1 MIDLQQLRAPAWQRV
16 VAELS
21 AAAPDDRTFLAR
33 LLSVVAQVAGAR
45 QAVLMAVGSGGES
58 EDAAI
63 AEPRVLTVWPA
74 EANRA
79 GTAGG
84 ASAGGA
90 GGIESEADAKASAR
104 SSAASGRIEVQGFDN
119 ETAFYDGSPKGY
131 LVAVPIPL
139 HEAGATPPTGQPTI
153 VMTFLLDHRSKQA
166 MQTTL
171 ALIEVLAGYA
181 HAHATRKVLAR
192 TRTSAQA
199 LDLAAR
205 LIGSINAA
213 ASFKGATFQ
222 LANDLQRQ
230 LGVDR
235 VAIGWVKGLGSGKAG
250 SAVIRV
256 IALSDTEHI
265 DQRLAMVKK
274 LRGAMEE
281 CLDQEQAVVYPPPPE
296 APPAGSGAGSGGGS
310 KDQDA
315 DVLLAQAITHEHRE
329 LCASDARLKA
339 ASLPLRADEE
349 ILGVLT
355 IETTADGPVDIST
368 IELMQ
373 SALDL
378 VAPVLRVRRSDD
390 RPLALRAAAS
400 SVKAGSW
407 LVGPRHTVWKLVGLL
422 LMALLVTVT
431 FVRVEYRITSPM
443 TIQPRERRVVSVP
456 FESILVEVAEG
467 VRPGSKVVAGQVL
480 ARLDSNELELS
491 RLDAQ
496 GQLAEAVVRA
506 DESLRAGK
514 FAEAEQAGAQADQA
528 RARVDL
534 LTRRIEQ
541 SVIRAPIDGTVLS
554 GDPRDRVGS
563 SVKLGDA
570 LFELATLDDMLVL
583 ARVDDRDIALVR
595 AEQTG
600 QVATKAFP
608 ARYLGFRVE
617 RIVPLSKPDEGRN
630 AFEIRGSLDE
640 AQDWM
645 MPGMEGIAKFN
656 TGRRTLLDIG
666 TRRIRDTLRL
676 WLWW

>member
-21 AAAPDDRTFLAR
+21 AQAPDDRAFLAR

-58 EDAAI
+58 EDAA
-63 AEPRVLTVWPA
+63 AVEPRVLTVWPA
-74 EANRA
+74 ESARA
-79 GTAGG
+79 EGG
-84 ASAGGA
+84 AS
-90 GGIESEADAKASAR
+90 IESESEAKATAR
-104 SSAASGRIEVQGFDN
+104 TAAGSQRIEVRGFEEDSS
-119 ETAFYDGSPKGY
+119 FYDGSPKGY

-139 HEAGATPPTGQPTI
+139 HEAGGPAPAGQPVV

-166 MQTTL
+166 LQTTL

-181 HAHATRKVLAR
+181 HGHATRRALQR
-192 TRTSAQA
+192 TRTAAQA

-205 LIGSINAA
+205 LIASINGAP
-213 ASFKGATFQ
+213 SFKGSTFQ
-222 LANDLQRQ
+222 LCNDLQRQ

-235 VAIGWVKGLGSGKAG
+235 VALGWVKGLRGGRAG
-250 SAVIRV
+250 SSVIKV

-265 DQRLAMVKK
+265 DARLDMVKK

-281 CLDQEQAVVYPPPPE
+281 CLDQEQAVVFPPPPE
-296 APPAGSGAGSGGGS
+296 APPSGSRE
-310 KDQDA
+310 QDA
-315 DVLLAQAITHEHRE
+315 DVLLAQAITHAHRE
-329 LCASDARLKA
+329 LCSSDARLRA

-355 IETTADGPVDIST
+355 IETTSETPVDVAT
-368 IELMQ
+368 VELLQ

-390 RPLALRAAAS
+390 RALVVRAAAS
-400 SVKAGSW
+400 GLRAGSW
-407 LVGPRHTVWKLVGLL
+407 LVGPRHTAWKLLGVLVLGLL
-422 LMALLVTVT
+422 VAVTV
-431 FVRVEYRITSPM
+431 VRVEYRVTSPM

-456 FESILVEVAEG
+456 YEGTLGEVMQGA
-467 VRPGSKVVAGQVL
+467 RPGARVEAGQVL
-480 ARLDSNELELS
+480 ARLDSTELELS
-491 RLDAQ
+491 RLDAM
-496 GQLAEAVVRA
+496 GQLSEALARA
-506 DESLRAGK
+506 DEAMRTGK
-514 FAEAEQAGAQADQA
+514 QAEAEQSRAQADQA

-534 LTRRIEQ
+534 LTLRIEQ
-541 SVIRAPIDGTVLS
+541 SAIRSPIAGTILS

-563 SVKLGDA
+563 SVKLGDS
-570 LFELATLDDMLVL
+570 LFEIATLDDMLVL

-595 AEQTG
+595 AEQSG
-600 QVATKAFP
+600 QIATKAFP
-608 ARYLGFRVE
+608 ARYLDFTVE
-617 RIVPLSKPDEGRN
+617 RVVPLSRPDEGRN
-630 AFEIRGSLDE
+630 AFEIRGALAGAPE
-640 AQDWM
+640 WM
-645 MPGMEGIAKFN
+645 MPGMEGIAKFD

>member
-21 AAAPDDRTFLAR
+21 AVAPDDRTFLAR

-45 QAVLMAVGSGGES
+45 QGVLMAVGTGADS

-63 AEPRVLTVWPA
+63 AEPRILTVWPA
-74 EANRA
+74 DANRA
-79 GTAGG
+79 ASAAGG
-84 ASAGGA
+84 PNAPGA
-90 GGIESEADAKASAR
+90 IESETDAKSAAR
-104 SSAASGRIEVQGFDN
+104 SAASTGRIEVQGFDN

-131 LVAVPIPL
+131 LVAVPVPL
-139 HEAGATPPTGQPTI
+139 HEAGTTAPTGQPTV

-166 MQTTL
+166 LQTTI

-192 TRTSAQA
+192 TRISTQA
-199 LDLAAR
+199 LDMAAR
-205 LIGSINAA
+205 LIGSINSAP
-213 ASFKGATFQ
+213 SFKGASFQ

-235 VAIGWVKGLGSGKAG
+235 VAIGWVKGLRGGKAG
-250 SAVIRV
+250 SSVIKV

-296 APPAGSGAGSGGGS
+296 SPPAGSSN
-310 KDQDA
+310 QDA

-329 LCASDARLKA
+329 LCSSDARLKA

-349 ILGVLT
+349 MLGVLT
-355 IETTADGPVDIST
+355 LETTTDGPIDIST
-368 IELMQ
+368 VELLQ

-378 VAPVLRVRRSDD
+378 VSPVLRVRRSDD
-390 RPLALRAAAS
+390 RPLAIRAAAS
-400 SVKAGSW
+400 SLKAGSW
-407 LVGPRHTVWKLVGLL
+407 FVGPRHTAWKLAGILL
-422 LMALLVTVT
+422 LAALITVT

-443 TIQPRERRVVSVP
+443 TIQPRERHVVSAP
-456 FESILVEVAEG
+456 FEAILTEVAQG
-467 VRPGSKVVAGQVL
+467 IRPGAKVTAGQVL
-480 ARLDSNELELS
+480 ATLETTELALS
-491 RLDAQ
+491 RLDAE
-496 GQLAEAVVRA
+496 GQRAEAQTRA
-506 DESLRAGK
+506 DDLLRQGKMAESD
-514 FAEAEQAGAQADQA
+514 QARSQADQA
-528 RARVDL
+528 RARIAL
-534 LTRRIEQ
+534 LDRRIEQ
-541 SVIRAPIDGTVLS
+541 SVIRAPIDGTILS

-563 SVKLGDA
+563 SLKLGDA
-570 LFELATLDDMLVL
+570 LFEVATLNDMLVL
-583 ARVDDRDIALVR
+583 ARVDDTDIALVR
-595 AEQTG
+595 SQQTG
-600 QVATKAFP
+600 QIATKAFP
-608 ARYLGFRVE
+608 ARYLDFSVDQ
-617 RIVPLSKPDEGRN
+617 IVPLSKADEGRN
-630 AFEIRGSLDE
+630 AFEVRGTL
-640 AQDWM
+640 AQETEWM